1 MELKCEYA
9 VNPLGV
15 DVAQPRFS
23 WEFSSSQRG
32 QMQSA
37 YQILVASSEEKLNT
51 DIGDK
56 WDSGKILSDKSVNI
70 TYEGSALASAEKCCW
85 RVRCWDENDK
95 ASAYSKPAAF
105 EMGIVER
112 AACPLEGDWEGKW
125 IGADISISAPLL
137 RKEFEIAKDI
147 KQARAYISGL
157 GWYELF
163 INGEK
168 IGDHVLDP
176 ATTDYAKRILYA
188 PYDVTALLR
197 EGPNAVGVML
207 GNGWYSEPDF
217 QRQYGDSPRLLL
229 QMNIKFTDGST
240 TKIQTDETW
249 KSSGGAITRNDLYG
263 GETYD
268 ARLEKP
274 DWSSVRYDDSDWAD
288 VVIKESPG
296 GKMVSQLMPAIKV
309 NQKIKPIKLTNPKPG
324 VYVYDMG
331 QLFGG
336 WAKLHLKGSRDA
348 KVIIKYADRISSES
362 GLVDQERWLGGHSSP
377 ETDFYILKGDPEG
390 EVYEPRF
397 TYHPVRYV
405 QIEGYPG
412 ELTPENIEGRVVYS
426 AVDMSGDF
434 HCSNPII
441 NQIHQNVV
449 WTLTNG
455 LFGIPLDCLHRE
467 HWAWTDPATIAGSIY
482 PRKHMPLFW
491 TKWLN
496 DIKDAQRDDGA
507 VPDIAPSYPTDRSDP
522 AWGSNYPILVWYLH
536 QYYGDDRIL
545 QEHYDGMKKWLD
557 YLASIADNH
566 IVTEGHYG
574 DHLLPGKSPGEEE
587 FISSETPPS
596 LVWTGYYYRAASIVS
611 QIADILG
618 KPDDADY
625 YSKLADN
632 IKDAFNEKWLN
643 KDINQYATGEA
654 VHEVNN
660 NPLTT
665 PLPPFGRGNP
675 FGKGEARSQTANL
688 FPLVL
693 DIVPKENK
701 DGVLKNIIEDI
712 MVKHDGHLHTGNT
725 GTTCMIDA
733 LTERGF
739 GDVMYQVATTTT
751 YPGWG
756 YMVKEGATTIWE
768 AWGRSNAA
776 DSMIMWAT
784 IDEFFYNDLAGIK
797 GPDYHGPGYMT
808 PGFREIEIKPHVLG
822 DLTFASASIR
832 TMRGMV
838 SSSWKNMDNSLTLEV
853 SIPVNS
859 QAKVSVPKTGLE
871 NIIVEEGG
879 KTIWKD
885 CAYVGGVVG
894 ITDGSESAD
903 YVTFDVGSGS
913 YAFKLSCFVR

>member
-1 MELKCEYA
+1 MNTQFLVVPLILSQGCTSQSPSILAPLELKCEYT
-9 VNPLGV
+9 VNALGI

-23 WEFSSSQRG
+23 WELSSSQRG

-37 YQILVASSEEKLNT
+37 YQILVASSGEKLNAN
-51 DIGDK
+51 IGDK
-56 WDSGKILSDKSVNI
+56 WDSEKVASEQSVNVA
-70 TYEGSALASAEKCCW
+70 YEGGALASGETCFWK
-85 RVRCWDENDK
+85 VRCWDEDDK
-95 ASAYSKPAAF
+95 ASVFSTPTTF
-105 EMGIVER
+105 EIG
-112 AACPLEGDWEGKW
+112 LLNQSDWDGKW
-125 IGADISISAPLL
+125 IGTDASTSSPLL
-137 RKEFEIAKDI
+137 RKEFEIAK
-147 KQARAYISGL
+147 KVERARTYISGI
-157 GWYELF
+157 GWYEF
-163 INGEK
+163 YINGEK
-168 IGDHVLDP
+168 VSDHVLDP
-176 ATTDYAKRILYA
+176 ATTDYAKRVLYA
-188 PYDVTALLR
+188 TYDVTNLLS
-197 EGPNAVGVML
+197 EGQNTIGVML
-207 GNGWYSEPDF
+207 GNGWYSEPEHLK
-217 QRQYGDSPRLLL
+217 YGDSPRLLM
-229 QMNIKFTDGST
+229 QMNIEFADRRAMSLK
-240 TKIQTDETW
+240 TDETW
-249 KSSGGAITRNDLYG
+249 KVSTGSITRNDLYN

-274 DWSSVRYDDSDWAD
+274 GWASVGYDDSDWNDA
-288 VVIKESPG
+288 VIKDNPG

-309 NQKIKPIKLTNPKPG
+309 NKIIKPVKLTNPAPG

-336 WAKLHLKGSRDA
+336 WTRLNVKGQEGTEVTIR
-348 KVIIKYADRISSES
+348 YTDRISEN
-362 GLVDQERWLGGHSSP
+362 GLIDQERWLGSHTSP
-377 ETDFYILKGDPEG
+377 ETDFYILKGNPKG
-390 EVYEPRF
+390 EVYEPKF

-412 ELTPENIEGRVVYS
+412 EPTLENLEGRVVHS

-434 HCSNPII
+434 HCSNPLI

-467 HWAWTDPATIAGSIY
+467 HWAWTDPATVAGSLY
-482 PRKHMPLFW
+482 PRKYMPSFW

-507 VPDIAPSYPTDRSDP
+507 VPDIAPSYPGDRSDP

-536 QYYGDDRIL
+536 QYYGDNRIL
-545 QEHYDGMKKWLD
+545 EEHYDGMKRWLD

-574 DHLLPGKSPGEEE
+574 DHLLPGESPGEEE
-587 FISSETPPS
+587 FVSSETPPP
-596 LVWTGYYYRAASIVS
+596 LVWTGYYYRDALIIS
-611 QIADILG
+611 QAADILG
-618 KPDDADY
+618 KPDDAEY
-625 YSKLADN
+625 YSKLAEELKN
-632 IKDAFNEKWLN
+632 AFNSKWLN
-643 KDINQYATGEA
+643 KDTNQYATG
-654 VHEVNN
+654 
-660 NPLTT
+660 
-665 PLPPFGRGNP
+665 
-675 FGKGEARSQTANL
+675 SQTANL

-693 DIVPKENK
+693 NIVPGENK

-712 MVKHDGHLHTGNT
+712 MEKRDGHLHTGNT

-739 GDVMYQVATTTT
+739 GDVMYKVATTTT

-756 YMVKEGATTIWE
+756 YMVEQGATTIWE

-822 DLTFASASIR
+822 NLTSASASIK
-832 TMRGMV
+832 TVRGMV
-838 SSSWKNMDNSLTLEV
+838 SSSWKRTENTITLKV

-859 QAKVSVPKTGLE
+859 RAKMSVPKMGLE
-871 NIIVEEGG
+871 NVTISEGG
-879 KTIWKD
+879 KIIWKESV
-885 CAYVGGVVG
+885 YVGGVAG

-913 YAFKLSCFVR
+913 YSFKLS

>member
-1 MELKCEYA
+1 MNTQFLAIPLILSQGCTSQFENTLAPLELKCEYA

-15 DVAQPRFS
+15 DIAQPRFS
-23 WEFSSSQRG
+23 WELYSSQRG

-37 YQILVASSEEKLNT
+37 YQILVASSEEKLNAN
-51 DIGDK
+51 IGDD
-56 WDSGKILSDKSVNI
+56 WDSGKVASDQSVNI
-70 TYEGSALASAEKCCW
+70 AYEGSVLTSGEKCCW
-85 RVRCWDENDK
+85 KVRCWDKNDK
-95 ASAYSKPAAF
+95 VSAYSNPAKF
-105 EMGIVER
+105 EMG
-112 AACPLEGDWEGKW
+112 LLNQSDWEGKW
-125 IGADISISAPLL
+125 IGADISISSPLL
-137 RKEFEIAKDI
+137 RQELEITKKI
-147 KQARAYISGL
+147 KCARTYISGV
-157 GWYELF
+157 GWYELY

-168 IGDHVLDP
+168 VGDHVLDP
-176 ATTDYAKRILYA
+176 ATTDYAKRILYV
-188 PYDVTALLR
+188 PYDVTTLLR

-229 QMNIKFTDGST
+229 QMNIEFTDGSII
-240 TKIQTDETW
+240 KMQTDETW
-249 KSSGGAITRNDLYG
+249 KSSSGPITRNDLYG

-274 DWSSVRYDDSDWAD
+274 GWTSVRYDDSDWDD
-288 VVIKESPG
+288 VVIKEAPG

-309 NQKIKPIKLTNPKPG
+309 NKTIKPVNLTNPKPG
-324 VYVYDMG
+324 VYVCDMG

-336 WAKLHLKGSRDA
+336 WTKLHLKGPSDA

-412 ELTPENIEGRVVYS
+412 ELTLENIEGRVVYS

-467 HWAWTDPATIAGSIY
+467 HWAWTDPATVAGSIY

-536 QYYGDDRIL
+536 QYYGDNRIL
-545 QEHYDGMKKWLD
+545 EEHYEGMKRWLD
-557 YLASIADNH
+557 YLASIADDH
-566 IVTEGHYG
+566 VVTEGHYG

-587 FISSETPPS
+587 FVSSETPPS
-596 LVWTGYYYRAASIVS
+596 LVWTGYYYRDASIVS
-611 QIADILG
+611 QIAEILG
-618 KPDDADY
+618 KPDDVEH
-625 YSKLADN
+625 YSKLAEE
-632 IKDAFNEKWLN
+632 IKDAFNEKWLDKN
-643 KDINQYATGEA
+643 TNHYATG
-654 VHEVNN
+654 
-660 NPLTT
+660 
-665 PLPPFGRGNP
+665 
-675 FGKGEARSQTANL
+675 SQTANL

-712 MVKHDGHLHTGNT
+712 MEKRDGHLHTGNT
-725 GTTCMIDA
+725 GTTCMIDV
-733 LTERGF
+733 LTKLGF

-797 GPDYHGPGYMT
+797 GPDYHGPDYMT
-808 PGFREIEIKPHVLG
+808 PGFRNIELKPHVFG
-822 DLTFASASIR
+822 DLTSANASIK
-832 TMRGMV
+832 TVRGMV
-838 SSSWKNMDNSLTLEV
+838 SSSWKKTDNSLTLEA

-859 QAKVSVPKTGLE
+859 RAKVSVPKIGLE
-871 NIIVEEGG
+871 NVIVEEGG

-885 CAYVGGVVG
+885 GSYVSGVVG
-894 ITDGSESAD
+894 ITDGSESTD
-903 YVTFDVGSGS
+903 YVTFDVGSGFYS
-913 YAFKLSCFVR
+913 FKLKGK

>member
-1 MELKCEYA
+1 MNQITTIPLILSQWYSSQVENTLAPLELKCEYA

-23 WEFSSSQRG
+23 WEVSSSQRG
-32 QMQSA
+32 QIQSA
-37 YQILVASSEEKLNT
+37 YQILVASSEEQLNAN
-51 DIGDK
+51 IGDK
-56 WDSGKILSDKSVNI
+56 WDSGKVTSDKSVNI
-70 TYEGSALASAEKCCW
+70 AYEGSALASAEKCCW
-85 RVRCWDENDK
+85 KVRCWDEDDK
-95 ASAYSKPAAF
+95 ASAYSKPATF
-105 EMGIVER
+105 EMG
-112 AACPLEGDWEGKW
+112 LLNQSDWEGKW
-125 IGADISISAPLL
+125 IGSDVSISAPLL
-137 RKEFEIAKDI
+137 RQEFEITKKI
-147 KQARAYISGL
+147 KCARTYISGV
-157 GWYELF
+157 GWYELY

-168 IGDHVLDP
+168 VGDHVLDP

-197 EGPNAVGVML
+197 EGANAVGVML
-207 GNGWYSEPDF
+207 GNGWYSEPGF

-229 QMNIKFTDGST
+229 QMNIEFTDGST
-240 TKIQTDETW
+240 TRIQTDETW
-249 KSSGGAITRNDLYG
+249 KSSNGPITHNDLYG

-274 DWSSVRYDDSDWAD
+274 GWTSTGYDDSGWDD

-309 NQKIKPIKLTNPKPG
+309 NQKIEPINLTNPKPG

-336 WAKLHLKGSRDA
+336 WTKIHLKGPRDT
-348 KVIIKYADRISSES
+348 KVTIKYADRISSES

-390 EVYEPRF
+390 EIYEPRF

-412 ELTPENIEGRVVYS
+412 ELTLEDIEGRVVYS

-449 WTLTNG
+449 WTLANG

-482 PRKHMPLFW
+482 PRKYMPLFW

-536 QYYGDDRIL
+536 QYYGDVRIL
-545 QEHYDGMKKWLD
+545 QEHYDGMKRWLD

-574 DHLLPGKSPGEEE
+574 DHLLPGNAPGEEE
-587 FISSETPPS
+587 FISSETPPL
-596 LVWTGYYYRAASIVS
+596 LVWTGYYYRSASIVS

-618 KPDDADY
+618 KPDDAEH
-625 YSKLADN
+625 YSELAEK
-632 IKDAFNEKWLN
+632 IKDAFNDKWLDKN
-643 KDINQYATGEA
+643 TDQYATGSE
-654 VHEVNN
+654 
-660 NPLTT
+660 
-665 PLPPFGRGNP
+665 
-675 FGKGEARSQTANL
+675 TANL

-693 DIVPKENK
+693 DIIPKANEN
-701 DGVLKNIIEDI
+701 GVLKNIIEDI

-725 GTTCMIDA
+725 GTTCMIDT

-751 YPGWG
+751 YPSWG

-768 AWGRSNAA
+768 AWGKSNAA

-822 DLTFASASIR
+822 DLTFARASIR
-832 TMRGMV
+832 TVRGIV
-838 SSSWKNMDNSLTLEV
+838 SSSWQKMDSSLTLEV

-859 QAKVSVPKTGLE
+859 RAKVSVPKIGLE
-871 NIIVEEGG
+871 NVIVEEGG

-885 CAYVGGVVG
+885 GSYVSGVAG
-894 ITDGSESAD
+894 IADGSDSPG

-913 YAFKLSCFVR
+913 YLFRLSGTPKLL